1 MDPGHERCHWI
12 SSPGYSSQLEGTPPV
27 PTTETGEALMLV
39 YDDIHVVNTVN
50 SSLPYRYD
58 IEEFV
63 VHHNLYPADVFCF
76 LVMQSYS

>member
-1 MDPGHERCHWI
+1 
-12 SSPGYSSQLEGTPPV
+12 
-27 PTTETGEALMLV
+27 MLV

-76 LVMQSYS
+76 LVRELCYVPKECLNYVIRNNLTSDLNIIEKRVLEISVNKA